1 MFQQLKIAER
11 LKKSFLIIA
20 AMAGIA
26 AFAGVIALVVMSR
39 MYASALVNYGFS
51 QGDIG
56 KAMVVF
62 ADARSSTRAAIG
74 YDQEDAIKQV
84 IEVHDAKKKAFEE
97 YFAVVAKT
105 VTSNDEKQAYNNVK
119 DLLDDYWALDQQILN
134 LGTTGDVD
142 DATEAQLLAMG
153 DLSPMYDSIYA
164 ELSRLMTLNVDQGNK
179 LSSDLWIL
187 SISLAVIVVAVI
199 IAAIIFTMWLGTNLA
214 NGIVKPMNA
223 LMDRFKTFAKGDMSS
238 PFPVLSSNDEV
249 SDMIKEASDM
259 AVVMN
264 SIINDIGD
272 VLDQMAV
279 GNYAVKSKVPDYY
292 TGAFEKILVGMRN
305 MRDQMVVTLQSIEEA
320 SSQVTAGA
328 GNLADASQSLAEG
341 ATDQAGA
348 VEELQ
353 ATITTITENIQKAAD
368 GADLSYQQAQKYVRE
383 ADSSRIEMKAMV
395 DAMERINETSRK
407 IENIISEIEDIASQ
421 TNLLSLN
428 ASIEAARAGEAGR
441 GFSVVADQIRQLA
454 EQSTKSAVGTRQLIE
469 GSIQEVM
476 EGNKAAERAATA
488 IETVVDGIQEI
499 AESSKK
505 ISEVSRDQADAMKQ
519 AELGITQIS
528 EVVQSNSATA
538 EESSATSEELSAQAI
553 TMNELS
559 GQFVLPQN

>member
-11 LKKSFLIIA
+11 LKKSFLIVA

-56 KAMVVF
+56 KASVVF
-62 ADARSSTRAAIG
+62 SDARSSTRAAIG
-74 YDQEDAIKQV
+74 YDDPDAIKQV
-84 IEVHDAKKKAFEE
+84 IAIHDDKKSKFEE
-97 YFAVVAKT
+97 YFAIVANT
-105 VTSNDEKQAYNNVK
+105 LTSESEKQTYENIDK
-119 DLLDDYWALDQQILN
+119 QLDEYWALDQRIIE
-134 LGTTGDVD
+134 LGTTGDE
-142 DATEAQLLAMG
+142 DAGTEAQNIALNE
-153 DLSPMYDSIYA
+153 LSPIYDSIYT
-164 ELSRLMTLNVDQGNK
+164 ELSNLMALNVDQGNK
-179 LSSDLWIL
+179 LSANLWIL
-187 SISLAVIVVAVI
+187 SISLAVIVVVVI
-199 IAAIIFTMWLGTNLA
+199 IGAIIFTMWLGTNLA

-259 AVVMN
+259 AAVMN
-264 SIINDIGD
+264 LIIDDIGE
-272 VLDQMAV
+272 LLGQMAV
-279 GNYAVKSKVPDYY
+279 GNYAVRSKVPDYY
-292 TGAFEKILVGMRN
+292 TGAFEKVLVGMRN
-305 MRDQMVVTLQSIEEA
+305 MRDQMTVTLQSIEEA

-368 GADLSYQQAQKYVRE
+368 SADLSYQQAQKYVRE

-553 TMNELS
+553 TMNELI

>member
-11 LKKSFLIIA
+11 LKKSFLIVA
-20 AMAGIA
+20 AMAGVA
-26 AFAGVIALVVMSR
+26 AFAGVIALIVTSR

-74 YDQEDAIKQV
+74 YDEKTAIQQV
-84 IEVHDAKKKAFEE
+84 IEVHDTKKKAFEE
-97 YFAVVAKT
+97 YFAVVANT
-105 VTSNDEKQAYNNVK
+105 VTSSAEKETYNNIM
-119 DLLDDYWALDQQILN
+119 DMLDDYWALDQHILD
-134 LGTTGDVD
+134 LGTTGDEESG
-142 DATEAQLLAMG
+142 TEAQSLALG
-153 DLSPMYDSIYA
+153 ELSPMYDSIYA
-164 ELSRLMTLNVDQGNK
+164 ELSNLMALNVNQGNK
-179 LSSDLWIL
+179 LSTNLEIL

-199 IAAIIFTMWLGTNLA
+199 IGAIIFTMWLGNNLA

-249 SDMIKEASDM
+249 SDMIKESSDM
-259 AVVMN
+259 ASVMN
-264 SIINDIGD
+264 SIINDIGEI
-272 VLDQMAV
+272 LGQMAV

-305 MRDQMVVTLQSIEEA
+305 MRDQMTITLRSIEEA

-328 GNLADASQSLAEG
+328 GNLAEASQSLAEG

-353 ATITTITENIQKAAD
+353 ATITTITENIQRAAES
-368 GADLSYQQAQKYVRE
+368 ADLSYKQAQKYVSE

-476 EGNKAAERAATA
+476 EGNKAADRAAAA
-488 IETVVDGIQEI
+488 IETVVGGIQEI
-499 AESSKK
+499 AESSKQ
-505 ISEVSRDQADAMKQ
+505 ISEVSRDQADAMMQ

-553 TMNELS
+553 TMNELI
-559 GQFVLPQN
+559 GQFVLPQD